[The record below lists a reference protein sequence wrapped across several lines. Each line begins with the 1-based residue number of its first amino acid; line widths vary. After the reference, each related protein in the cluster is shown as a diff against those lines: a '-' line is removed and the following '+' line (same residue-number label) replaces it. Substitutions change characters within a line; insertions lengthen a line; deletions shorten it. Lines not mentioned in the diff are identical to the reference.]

1 MPERPLDT
9 SVSVH
14 TPTRLQEFCPRVE
27 NSRELEVEEDL
38 EVSRSNPNSLSFIY
52 LVNNIS
58 FNSLNYS
65 GLRVVEKISC
75 RDVYRD
81 EL

>member
-14 TPTRLQEFCPRVE
+14 TLTRPQEFCLRVE

-38 EVSRSNPNSLSFIY
+38 EDSRSNSNSLSFIY

-58 FNSLNYS
+58 FNSLNY
-65 GLRVVEKISC
+65 RPESC
-75 RDVYRD
+75 RKNFM
-81 EL
+81 